1 MKERNIRFIVIL
13 VVIILAAIQCY
24 PLGKKLKYGL
34 DLQGGMD
41 MVLEVDIVKLK
52 SNLLDQVIKDIRARV
67 TATELQEKV
76 SFQKG
81 ELLELEQDKLE
92 LIMDMSQIPTEK
104 KIEVGKL
111 AKGTTLTSSVNVS
124 KSTKKLTILVPAIGY
139 KIDDAVERAMEII
152 RNRIDDIGLSNVVIK
167 REGTKSIRVQ
177 LPGIADPEQARNL
190 IGQTAMLEF
199 KLVVNQLM
207 SDKYRPAADEEVVPG
222 VRYVNKISGQME
234 TPFFVLKKETLLTGD
249 KLQDARVGFDQFNRA
264 EVLMDFNA
272 IGSKTFGDVT
282 AANVHRRL
290 AIVLDGKV
298 QQAPSIQTAI
308 YSGSARITG
317 YDTLKDAKRIAIVL
331 RNGALPAPVQI
342 AEDRTVGP
350 TLGKESIA
358 AGTKSI
364 MIGFILVLI
373 YMVFYYKLAGFVA
386 NLALLLNLLLVMA
399 ALSLFGAALTLPGI
413 AGVLLT
419 IGMSVDANVIIYE
432 RIKEEL
438 KLGKSVR
445 ASVDAGFSK
454 ALSAI
459 IDANITTLITAA
471 VLYWQGSGS
480 IKGFA
485 ITLAIGIIASMFT
498 ALFCVRTVLDYITSG
513 KDVKKLSI

>member
-1 MKERNIRFIVIL
+1 
-13 VVIILAAIQCY
+13 
-24 PLGKKLKYGL
+24 
-34 DLQGGMD
+34 MD

-52 SNLLDQVIKDIRARV
+52 SNLLDGVTKDIKARISS
-67 TATELQEKV
+67 TQMQDKV
-76 SFQKG
+76 SFKKG
-81 ELLELEQDKLE
+81 ELLEVEQNELE
-92 LIMDMSQIPTEK
+92 LEMDLSQVPADK
-104 KIEVGKL
+104 KIELGKL
-111 AKGTTLTSSVNVS
+111 ALGSSY
-124 KSTKKLTILVPAIGY
+124 KSRIDVTESTRNLMLLVPAIGY
-139 KIDDAVERAMEII
+139 KIDDAVERAIEII
-152 RNRIDDIGLSNVVIK
+152 RNRIDDLGLANVVIK
-167 REGTKSIRVQ
+167 REGTKSIRIQ

-199 KLVVNQLM
+199 KLVKNVLM
-207 SDKYRPAADEEVVPG
+207 SDKYRPAPDEEVLPG
-222 VRYVNKISGQME
+222 VRYFNKMTQQME
-234 TPFFVLKKETLLTGD
+234 TPFYVLKKETLLTGD
-249 KLQDARVGFDQFNRA
+249 TLKDARVGFDQFNRA

-272 IGSKTFGDVT
+272 VGTKSFGDIT
-282 AANVHRRL
+282 AENIQRRL

-298 QQAPSIQTAI
+298 QQAPVIQTAI

-317 YDTLKDAKRIAIVL
+317 YDTLEDAKRIAIVL

-350 TLGKESIA
+350 TLGKESVA

-373 YMVFYYKLAGFVA
+373 YMIFYYKVSGFIA

-399 ALSLFGAALTLPGI
+399 ALAMFGASLTLPGI
-413 AGVLLT
+413 AGILLT

-438 KLGKSVR
+438 KSGKSIR
-445 ASVDAGFSK
+445 ASVDAGFAK
-454 ALSAI
+454 AFSAI
-459 IDANITTLITAA
+459 IDANVTTLITAA
-471 VLYWQGSGS
+471 VLYWQGSGA

-485 ITLAIGIIASMFT
+485 VTLAIGIIASMFT
-498 ALFCVRTVLDYITSG
+498 ALFCVRTVLDYMTSA